1 MLEKAQSAPALS
13 NCYTPEQWAQ
23 ICSQFPAARSGDVL
37 TQVCVAIEQ
46 ATLLY
51 RNRKQ
56 YAEGSPSRAN
66 DAAERKDALAWKK
79 VLDLLRKLELAL
91 NKVKDPDRLLD
102 GLSIID
108 ADQGRWGFYELFIK
122 RSDKYAGQS
131 AFWQVVLHLNQ
142 NAAIRC
148 RRLQLDR
155 GPFARLPDQDVVRI
169 FYYRDLF
176 RIWTRDLG
184 GHLTFGRDLYGE
196 PSGPL
201 IRFLRAVTGPA
212 MREDAPSPETLV
224 RAIKRERM
232 LRARAFTRNGFNGE
246 WNNRRSQW

>member
-1 MLEKAQSAPALS
+1 MLEKAQSAPALPD
-13 NCYTPEQWAQ
+13 CYTPEQWAE

-51 RNRKQ
+51 RDRKQ
-56 YAEGSPSRAN
+56 HAEGSPSRAN

-91 NKVKDPDRLLD
+91 NKVKDPDRFLD

-108 ADQGRWGFYELFIK
+108 ADERRGSWGSRLFIE

-131 AFWQVVLHLNQ
+131 AFWQVLLHLQQ
-142 NAAIRC
+142 NAEMHS

-184 GHLTFGRDLYGE
+184 GHLTFARDLYGD
-196 PSGPL
+196 G
-201 IRFLRAVTGPA
+201 VGH
-212 MREDAPSPETLV
+212 
-224 RAIKRERM
+224 AIDERGENIAAQS
-232 LRARAFTRNGFNGE
+232 LTQGSVIYNHARAA
-246 WNNRRSQW
+246 NRPRCQ